1 MVYLCESQR
10 AEQLQAIANAADI
23 DHDRVGERH
32 EVVESVA
39 EFMEMALHVQ
49 KNVVLGFPGEAHGPT
64 DGVAMRESTEVPLVG
79 GFQRISRFMA
89 VLYRIGLPVPTYGS
103 SVVLK
108 RELDPFVFGGQK
120 HGMTLAGSRASVQCT
135 SCRSPSNDL
144 RALPPRLRTALIF
157 SFAAVHFGTV
167 VGQSTL
173 GDLCP
178 VCRRRVWL
186 FLLPL
191 AGVLVAGALTAFF
204 LTVREI
210 PLFFKL

>member
-1 MVYLCESQR
+1 
-10 AEQLQAIANAADI
+10 
-23 DHDRVGERH
+23 
-32 EVVESVA
+32 
-39 EFMEMALHVQ
+39 MALVGS
-49 KNVVLGFPGEAHGPT
+49 NA
-64 DGVAMRESTEVPLVG
+64 PL
-79 GFQRISRFMA
+79 R
-89 VLYRIGLPVPTYGS
+89 
-103 SVVLK
+103 
-108 RELDPFVFGGQK
+108 
-120 HGMTLAGSRASVQCT
+120 CT
-135 SCRSPSNDL
+135 SCRSPSDDL

-186 FLLPL
+186 FLMPL

-204 LTVREI
+204 LTARQV

>member
-1 MVYLCESQR
+1 MG
-10 AEQLQAIANAADI
+10 AEE
-23 DHDRVGERH
+23 G
-32 EVVESVA
+32 
-39 EFMEMALHVQ
+39 
-49 KNVVLGFPGEAHGPT
+49 
-64 DGVAMRESTEVPLVG
+64 
-79 GFQRISRFMA
+79 
-89 VLYRIGLPVPTYGS
+89 
-103 SVVLK
+103 
-108 RELDPFVFGGQK
+108 ELDHFGFGGQK
-120 HGMTLAGSRASVQCT
+120 HGMTLARSNAPLRCT
-135 SCRSPSNDL
+135 SCRSPSEDL

-191 AGVLVAGALTAFF
+191 AGALVAGALTAFV
-204 LTVREI
+204 LTAMQV